1 MRNQLLTGRTGYG
14 ALLIWT
20 DRMAADLDG
29 RGARVLKEDFIERK
43 ANNEYLFILSVS
55 MNSAV

>member
-1 MRNQLLTGRTGYG
+1 
-14 ALLIWT
+14 
-20 DRMAADLDG
+20 MAADLDG